1 MATGID
7 HKLAPEQVVPPCAE
21 TMYHRGYLLLLNHIA
36 PLCVIEIPA
45 LKGNGMTLLHQ
56 DTTNAKVGSIGV

>member
-1 MATGID
+1 MATGLD

-21 TMYHRGYLLLLNHIA
+21 TMYHHGHLLLLNRVA
-36 PLCVIEIPA
+36 PLGVVKLST

-56 DTTNAKVGSIGV
+56 DTTNGKVGSIGV